1 MKTNTFEGKAAANA
15 TNQSQNVFYFK
26 TTGQLMKESSIRAG
40 NVTMKQ
46 LHRGILLNTKGHQ
59 IIFLA
64 QQKGQYMKEFDTL
77 AGKPSCKQHQKVFF
91 LNKVCEGGKYNQTSF
106 INAS

>member
-1 MKTNTFEGKAAANA
+1 MKTNTFEGKAATNA

-46 LHRGILLNTKGHQ
+46 LHRGILLNTKG
-59 IIFLA
+59 
-64 QQKGQYMKEFDTL
+64 QYMKESITP
-77 AGKPSCKQHQKVFF
+77 AGNVTTKQF
-91 LNKVCEGGKYNQTSF
+91 
-106 INAS
+106 

>member
-40 NVTMKQ
+40 NVTIKKIY
-46 LHRGILLNTKGHQ
+46 RGILLNTKG
-59 IIFLA
+59 
-64 QQKGQYMKEFDTL
+64 QYMKEFFMCY
-77 AGKPSCKQHQKVFF
+77 GRCRNNSK
-91 LNKVCEGGKYNQTSF
+91 
-106 INAS
+106 